1 MKRVGRP
8 EVFRMLFTIPPDLRT
23 WLEERA
29 AYNLSPMNAVAIAA
43 LRKQME
49 AEQEDARA
57 GRKTA
62 AV

>member
-1 MKRVGRP
+1 
-8 EVFRMLFTIPPDLRT
+8 MLFTIPPDLRT

-62 AV
+62 AA

>member
-1 MKRVGRP
+1 
-8 EVFRMLFTIPPDLRT
+8 
-23 WLEERA
+23 
-29 AYNLSPMNAVAIAA
+29 LSPMNAVAIAA
-43 LRKQME
+43 LRRQME